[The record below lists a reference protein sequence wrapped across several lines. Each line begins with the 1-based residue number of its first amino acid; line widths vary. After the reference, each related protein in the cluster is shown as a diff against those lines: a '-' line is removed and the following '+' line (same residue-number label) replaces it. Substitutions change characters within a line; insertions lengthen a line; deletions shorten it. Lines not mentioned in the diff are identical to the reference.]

1 MRTTRLKIC
10 AFLLLCFSIV
20 NANAISPVFKWAK
33 SFGGYDNDYFTSFA
47 IDDADNVYL
56 TGIYML
62 TMEFGAGNE
71 SFDLTSNGKFDFFVA
86 KLDKDGN
93 LLWTKS
99 YGGIFNEYSHKI
111 LLDNEGNVY
120 IIGTFNDDVN
130 FGTDEN
136 PHELNSS
143 FGQNIFILKLDP
155 DGNFIWVKQ
164 LAGQADKHIFS
175 VTYDDAYNLIM
186 TGTFNGEFDF
196 DPGPDE
202 YIVKSEKSYNNFVAK
217 WNQDFEVQWV
227 KQLEL
232 DFTSNNTIATDS
244 KNNIYLSGVFKGKV
258 DFDPNLETFYLESGS
273 MYNTY
278 LLKLDASGDFEYA
291 KSLYSED
298 LNSSFDMVIDS
309 DDNLL
314 LAGYFDGST
323 DFDPGDNELLK
334 SSRGQRDIFVSKLTS
349 GGELIWVQ
357 TWGGAGNEF
366 AQVITTDE
374 FDNIYVAGV
383 FNNSLSF
390 EATGRHDLNTVMG
403 GNSMFN
409 LVMYSNGNIMWTS
422 YVESTNSIL
431 PRGILIDS
439 EWNIVTAGYYQGKTD
454 FDPGEN
460 KFELEPL
467 LFTDVFVQKVSQTTL
482 SVLESNFGFDI
493 GIFPNPMTDF
503 VTLEFENV
511 FESCEVKIIT
521 LTGEEVFS
529 GDYYHSKSIIMNLDV
544 PPGFYLMILESDN
557 KKAVLK
563 LMKN

>member
-1 MRTTRLKIC
+1 MRTIRLKIC

-33 SFGGYDNDYFTSFA
+33 SFGGYDSDYFTSFA
-47 IDDADNVYL
+47 IDEADNVYL
-56 TGIYML
+56 TGNYML
-62 TMEFGAGNE
+62 TMEFGTGNE

-99 YGGIFNEYSHKI
+99 YGGIHDENSNKI
-111 LLDNEGNVY
+111 LLDESGNVY
-120 IIGTFNDDVN
+120 IIGTFYDDVN
-130 FGTDEN
+130 FGSDEN

-143 FGQNIFILKLDP
+143 FGQDIFILKLDP
-155 DGNFIWVKQ
+155 EGNFIWVKQ
-164 LAGQADKHIFS
+164 LAGQAGKYIFS
-175 VTYDDAYNLIM
+175 VTFDDEYNLIM

-202 YIVKSEKSYNNFVAK
+202 YIVKSEKSYNSFVAK
-217 WNQDFEVQWV
+217 WNQSFEVQWV
-227 KQLEL
+227 KQFEL
-232 DFTSNNTIATDS
+232 NLSSYNTIATDS
-244 KNNIYLSGVFKGKV
+244 KKNIYLSGDFDGKV
-258 DFDPNLETFYLESGS
+258 DFDPGLDTFYLQSGS
-273 MYNTY
+273 LNNTY
-278 LLKLDASGDFEYA
+278 LLKLDAAGEFEYA

-298 LNSSFDMVIDS
+298 YNVAYDISIDA

-314 LAGYFDGST
+314 LAGYFNGST
-323 DFDPGDNELLK
+323 DFDMGANELLK
-334 SSRGQRDIFVSKLTS
+334 SSKGQMDIFVSKSTP

-357 TWGGAGNEF
+357 TWGGVGNEF
-366 AQVITTDE
+366 AQVINTDE

-390 EATGRHDLNTVMG
+390 EATANHDLNTVMG
-403 GNSMFN
+403 GSSMFN
-409 LVMYSNGNIMWTS
+409 LVLYSNGNIMWTS

-439 EWNIVTAGYYQGKTD
+439 EWNIVTAGYYEGKTD

-503 VTLEFENV
+503 VTIEFENT
-511 FESCEVKIIT
+511 FESCAVKIIT
-521 LTGEEVFS
+521 LTGEEVIS
-529 GDYYHSKSIIMNLDV
+529 GDYYHSKSIIMNIDV
-544 PPGFYLMILESDN
+544 PSGFYLLILESGN

-563 LMKN
+563 LLKN